1 MGTYEMGKTNLSL
14 YTINKVNNHENLK
27 TSIYSS
33 KLNTFYLKLI
43 HLHYE
48 KNDEILFLLIRKGR
62 GKEMYCHTR
71 VLVFLNCW
79 DLWILPRRTICSVCP
94 MYLSMLLS
102 QHR

>member
-33 KLNTFYLKLI
+33 RLNTFYLKLI

-48 KNDEILFLLIRKGR
+48 KMMRYFFVN
-62 GKEMYCHTR
+62 
-71 VLVFLNCW
+71 
-79 DLWILPRRTICSVCP
+79 S
-94 MYLSMLLS
+94 
-102 QHR
+102 